1 MSTKPNFEAMTKHE
15 LRTYILEHREDEK
28 ALHAYLDKLH
38 TENPNPRIYNPEENV
53 ADAVSEYLKQRQNQE
68 S

>member
-1 MSTKPNFEAMTKHE
+1 MSTKPNFQTMTKRE

-38 TENPNPRIYNPEENV
+38 DENPNPRVYSPEENV
-53 ADAVSEYLKQRQNQE
+53 AEAVSEYLKQRKNQE